1 MSPPL
6 LSLRGISKRFGAVE
20 ALVDVDLDVAPGEIH
35 AVLGENGAGKSTLMR
50 VVYGLVT
57 PGAGTIAWRSR
68 PVRFA
73 SPREARRAGVG
84 MVHQEFTLV
93 DALSVLENLA
103 LSLCPN
109 ERWWMRRAAIAAEA
123 RRLAGELGLEL
134 GDLDV
139 PVGELPVGRRQAVE
153 IVKAL
158 AGQTALLIL
167 DEPTAVL
174 TPNEV
179 AQLFSVLDR
188 LRRAGTAVLFITH
201 KLPEVKA
208 IADRITVMRRGRV
221 VTRVRADD
229 LGEAELAE
237 LMVGGLAQAD
247 IPAPR
252 LPTEAAPVLELVGV
266 SACNDR
272 GVPMLRDVTFSV
284 RGGEVFGI
292 AGVDGNGQA
301 ELFEVL
307 AGVRSPRHGTV
318 VITGARVRDFAPA
331 AMAAAGVGCVPPDR
345 LRHGV
350 VPAMSVRENA
360 VLNAV
365 LVRRI
370 SPGVLTR
377 PSAERSFARQLV
389 DRYGIRTGS
398 LEAPVRTL
406 SGGNIQKLVVG
417 RALALEPQVLIA
429 ASPTRGLDV
438 GASQAVHSAFGA
450 ALSRG
455 AGVLLISTDLD
466 EILARADR
474 LAVLY
479 RGRLSRVFE
488 RPFPAVEIGG
498 LMAGSEAT

>member
-50 VVYGLVT
+50 VVYGLVP

-179 AQLFSVLDR
+179 
-188 LRRAGTAVLFITH
+188 
-201 KLPEVKA
+201 
-208 IADRITVMRRGRV
+208 
-221 VTRVRADD
+221 
-229 LGEAELAE
+229 
-237 LMVGGLAQAD
+237 
-247 IPAPR
+247 
-252 LPTEAAPVLELVGV
+252 
-266 SACNDR
+266 
-272 GVPMLRDVTFSV
+272 
-284 RGGEVFGI
+284 
-292 AGVDGNGQA
+292 
-301 ELFEVL
+301 
-307 AGVRSPRHGTV
+307 
-318 VITGARVRDFAPA
+318 
-331 AMAAAGVGCVPPDR
+331 
-345 LRHGV
+345 
-350 VPAMSVRENA
+350 
-360 VLNAV
+360 
-365 LVRRI
+365 
-370 SPGVLTR
+370 
-377 PSAERSFARQLV
+377 
-389 DRYGIRTGS
+389 
-398 LEAPVRTL
+398 
-406 SGGNIQKLVVG
+406 
-417 RALALEPQVLIA
+417 
-429 ASPTRGLDV
+429 
-438 GASQAVHSAFGA
+438 
-450 ALSRG
+450 
-455 AGVLLISTDLD
+455 
-466 EILARADR
+466 
-474 LAVLY
+474 
-479 RGRLSRVFE
+479 
-488 RPFPAVEIGG
+488 
-498 LMAGSEAT
+498 